1 MWVNQLIAI
10 MQIHRDRLLRITL
23 IERKTCNDFLNFS
36 GPREKYLTRM
46 TRQLKKKKKIKTI
59 TIARKCS
66 FRILQL
72 QFWGGKFNKLSY
84 FYCSTRVEFCCSIVP
99 SLTV

>member
-46 TRQLKKKKKIKTI
+46 TRQLKNKNNNNSKKVFISSTA
-59 TIARKCS
+59 IAILGRK
-66 FRILQL
+66 
-72 QFWGGKFNKLSY
+72 
-84 FYCSTRVEFCCSIVP
+84 V
-99 SLTV
+99 

>member
-10 MQIHRDRLLRITL
+10 MQIHSDRLLRITL

-46 TRQLKKKKKIKTI
+46 TRQLKKKKKNKNNNNSKKVFISNTA
-59 TIARKCS
+59 IAILGRK
-66 FRILQL
+66 
-72 QFWGGKFNKLSY
+72 
-84 FYCSTRVEFCCSIVP
+84 V
-99 SLTV
+99 